1 MIVPLDLRH
10 PLGNHNPINHAWSQ
24 QDNDSFRKDG
34 YMSIQAMIG
43 SRWASDTT
51 SNAVVLRFIDGSSTD
66 GIINEISG
74 SCLSPLWENQKQVF
88 WIISTLKP
96 DLHRNLAIPSSDDFY
111 YIIPSGVTKASTPER
126 QPKSKDPVNNAF
138 TPSVHAIPGVP
149 RQPLCPGSA
158 LFSDAKFDP
167 RNHIIT
173 IDQILEFFAELFDNA
188 SDPETSILVAFPSLS
203 SASVTV
209 RKEDYLTLHRE
220 VHQASWDFGFS
231 FGEYEKL
238 DSMAW
243 RYERRSVYER
253 AELNKRDGFGMGCC
267 CPRFVK
273 VP

>member
-24 QDNDSFRKDG
+24 EDNDSFRKDG

-74 SCLSPLWENQKQVF
+74 SYLSPLCENQKQVF

-96 DLHRNLAIPSSDDFY
+96 DLHRNPAIPSSDDFY

-138 TPSVHAIPGVP
+138 TPSVHASQACQGSLCVRAVP
-149 RQPLCPGSA
+149 SSPTRSSTHA
-158 LFSDAKFDP
+158 
-167 RNHIIT
+167 T
-173 IDQILEFFAELFDNA
+173 ISLPSTRSWSFLQSCSTMLRILK
-188 SDPETSILVAFPSLS
+188 PPSWSPFL
-203 SASVTV
+203 A
-209 RKEDYLTLHRE
+209 Y
-220 VHQASWDFGFS
+220 HQQ
-231 FGEYEKL
+231 
-238 DSMAW
+238 
-243 RYERRSVYER
+243 V
-253 AELNKRDGFGMGCC
+253 
-267 CPRFVK
+267 
-273 VP
+273 